1 MVQISRRQ
9 VLVGAAGLATF
20 SDIGLQKTFAA
31 DGFLELTARTAKV
44 RLSGA
49 SGPES
54 DLIGYDGQVPGPT
67 LRFTQGQIAR
77 VRFRNELDV
86 PSTIH
91 WHGIRLENAMDGVPG
106 LTQQA
111 VQPGSSFDYEF
122 TPPDAGTFWYHAH
135 VDSWNQ
141 VARGLFGALIID
153 EVQPAFDP
161 EDDHV
166 LVLTDWKLTAEGVF
180 DSESLGN
187 VFSWS
192 GAGRIGNF
200 LTVNGVEGPEIAVAT
215 GAAQRLRLINTSTAR
230 VLKLKLT
237 GVEAKIIA
245 RDGQPLA
252 APQDLRG
259 SLKLGP
265 AQRVDLMAE
274 FPPDSAAELK
284 EVSWQDIVLVH
295 FTPSLTSV
303 PRPAPALAAADLPV
317 PDLTKVRWFPLR
329 MTGGNLGSLEEGAK
343 VATMAGDMAMHG
355 DEPVLWAFNN
365 VSRMGDEP
373 MFQVASGETVG
384 LRMENTTFVDHAI
397 HIHGHDFRQVPQDD
411 SETPDETWF
420 DTILIGSREVLQV
433 AFVAGKPGKWM
444 IHCHMLEHS
453 VSGMDT
459 WFRVV

>member
-9 VLVGAAGLATF
+9 VLAGAAGLAAA
-20 SDIGLQKTFAA
+20 SAIGLQKTLAA

-54 DLIGYDGQVPGPT
+54 DLIGYDGLVPGPT

-111 VQPGSSFDYEF
+111 VPPGGSFDYEF

-153 EVQPAFDP
+153 EVEPAFAP

-166 LVLTDWKLTAEGVF
+166 LVLTDWLLTAEGVF
-180 DSESLGN
+180 DTVSLGN
-187 VFSWS
+187 VFEWS

-200 LTVNGVEGPEIAVAT
+200 LTVNGVEVPEIAVAT

-230 VLKLKLT
+230 ILKIKLT
-237 GVEAKIIA
+237 GVAAKIIA

-252 APQDLRG
+252 APQDMGRTF
-259 SLKLGP
+259 KLGP
-265 AQRVDLMAE
+265 AQRIDLMAE
-274 FPPDSAAELK
+274 FTPDSAAELK
-284 EVSWQDIVLVH
+284 EASWQDILMAH
-295 FTPSLTSV
+295 FTPSLTSE
-303 PRPAPALAAADLPV
+303 PRPTPALAAADLPV
-317 PDLTKVRWFPLR
+317 PDLTKIQWFPLHI
-329 MTGGNLGSLEEGAK
+329 TGGSLGSLGGAT
-343 VATMAGDMAMHG
+343 VATMAADMEMPS
-355 DEPVLWAFNN
+355 DQPPLWAFNN
-365 VSRMGDEP
+365 VSRMGDQP

-384 LRMENTTFVDHAI
+384 LRMENSTSPYHAI
-397 HIHGHDFRQVPQDD
+397 HIHGHDFRKVAHDD
-411 SETPDETWF
+411 TEAPDETWF
-420 DTILIGSREVLQV
+420 DTILIGSKEVLQV

-453 VSGMDT
+453 AAGMDT
-459 WFRVV
+459 WFLVV